1 MISYLYINQC
11 RQEEL
16 VIENVSDLELLKA
29 VDPRTVDR
37 ATLVDIRD
45 ISVKDSLPM
54 EERMADFLEQIKN
67 PYLCKCGDI
76 VVQSVFADTHVTL
89 TDRLK
94 QYFKLV

>member
-1 MISYLYINQC
+1 MIESI
-11 RQEEL
+11 
-16 VIENVSDLELLKA
+16 SDLELLKE
-29 VDPRTVDR
+29 VDPSRVDR
-37 ATLVDIRD
+37 AALIDIRD
-45 ISVKDSLPM
+45 ISVKDYLPM

-76 VVQSVFADTHVTL
+76 VVQSVFADTPITL